1 MEEYNKEEYKKKNT
15 VKIILIIV
23 CVLLASVL
31 AGLWIQKKFFH
42 TVADIEGSVHPTTLS
57 IGDTLFYKDK
67 SSFTAI
73 KEWNF
78 GDGNVSVN
86 DSGYY
91 FYKKPGYY
99 QVKLKLNGKYSKVF
113 SIQVLDNP
121 KGSIKDSITT
131 IDAPAQAMQFENV
144 IFRANSKNAKLFSWK
159 FGESGT
165 IDSKEQ
171 MVIYA
176 YQKPGD
182 YVVSLYTDETEYS
195 ITHKIRILPSFK
207 VMNDSLSVEDIYQ
220 KIDDDF
226 KYHLQQ
232 IANGSN
238 FNQHYNYLLNKYLCK
253 NENAPI
259 KVNTSKI
266 NTFYYYCAGLQFDK
280 NSVIQSAKVSFDE
293 TMNCV
298 TKVDIVQGK

>member
-1 MEEYNKEEYKKKNT
+1 MAEYKEKNR
-15 VKIILIIV
+15 VKLILIIV
-23 CVLLASVL
+23 GILIGLIL
-31 AGLWIQKKFFH
+31 IGLWLQKKVFH
-42 TVADIEGSVHPTTLS
+42 TVADIDAKIHPTTLS
-57 IGDTLFYKDK
+57 IGDTLFYTDK
-67 SSFTAI
+67 TQFSAI

-78 GDGNVSVN
+78 GDGNISVN

-91 FYKKPGYY
+91 FYKKSGYY
-99 QVKLKLNGKYSKVF
+99 QVKLTLNGKYSKIF
-113 SIQVLDNP
+113 SIQVLDKPN
-121 KGSIKDSITT
+121 GTIKDSVTT
-131 IDAPAQAMQFENV
+131 IEAPMQAMQFENV
-144 IFRANSKNAKLFSWK
+144 IFRANSKTAKLFSWK

-176 YQKPGD
+176 YQNPGN
-182 YVVSLYTDETEYS
+182 YTVTLYTDETEYP
-195 ITHKIRILPSFK
+195 ITHKIKILPSFK
-207 VMNDSLSVEDIYQ
+207 VMNDSISVDDIYQ

-266 NTFYYYCAGLQFDK
+266 NTFYYYCTGLQFDK
-280 NSVIQSAKVSFDE
+280 NSIIQSVKVSFDE
-293 TMNCV
+293 AMNCV
-298 TKVDIVQGK
+298 TKVDIIQGK

>member
-1 MEEYNKEEYKKKNT
+1 MEEYKEKNNLKLIMFIT
-15 VKIILIIV
+15 VIIIALVFIGFW
-23 CVLLASVL
+23 L
-31 AGLWIQKKFFH
+31 QKKFFYS
-42 TVADIEGSVHPTTLS
+42 VSDIEGRVYPTTVSL
-57 IGDTLFYKDK
+57 GDTLFYVDK
-67 SSFTAI
+67 SPFSAI
-73 KEWNF
+73 KEWSF

-91 FYKKPGYY
+91 FYKNPGYY
-99 QVKLKLNGKYSKVF
+99 QVKLTLNGKYTKVF
-113 SIQVLDNP
+113 SVQVIDKP
-121 KGSIKDSITT
+121 VESIKDSITT
-131 IDAPAQAMQFENV
+131 IDASDEAMQFENIV
-144 IFRANSKNAKLFSWK
+144 FRAISKNAKLFSWK

-176 YQKPGD
+176 YQKPGN
-182 YVVSLYTDETEYS
+182 YVVSLYTDETEYP

-207 VMNDSLSVEDIYQ
+207 LRSDSVSIEDMYQ
-220 KIDDDF
+220 KIDNDF

-238 FNQHYNYLLNKYLCK
+238 FNRHYNYLLNTYLCK

-280 NSVIQSAKVSFDE
+280 NSIIQSVRVNFDE
-293 TMNCV
+293 QMNCV
-298 TKVDIVQGK
+298 TKVDIIQGK

>member
-1 MEEYNKEEYKKKNT
+1 MEKNKEEYKKKNT
-15 VKIILIIV
+15 VKVIFIVVSILIAIV
-23 CVLLASVL
+23 LIGIWL
-31 AGLWIQKKFFH
+31 QKNFFH
-42 TVADIEGSVHPTTLS
+42 TVADIDAKVSPTTLS
-57 IGDTLFYKDK
+57 IGDTLFYADK
-67 SSFTAI
+67 SAFAAI

-78 GDGNVSVN
+78 GDGNISVN

-99 QVKLKLNGKYSKVF
+99 QVMLTLNGKYKKVF
-113 SIQVLDNP
+113 SIQVLDKP
-121 KGSIKDSITT
+121 KANIKDSITS
-131 IDAPAQAMQFENV
+131 IEAPAQAMQFENV
-144 IFRANSKNAKLFSWK
+144 IFRAKSKNAKLFSWK
-159 FGESGT
+159 FGESGS

-182 YVVSLYTDETEYS
+182 YVVSLYTDETEYP
-195 ITHKIRILPSFK
+195 ITQKIKILPSFK
-207 VMNDSLSVEDIYQ
+207 LINDSISIDNIYQ

-232 IANGSN
+232 IANGSS

-280 NSVIQSAKVSFDE
+280 NNIIHSVKVSFDGE
-293 TMNCV
+293 MNCV
-298 TKVDIVQGK
+298 TKVDIIQGK

>member
-1 MEEYNKEEYKKKNT
+1 MEEYKEKNR
-15 VKIILIIV
+15 VKLILIIAGIV
-23 CVLLASVL
+23 IGLVLI
-31 AGLWIQKKFFH
+31 GLWLQKNVFH
-42 TVADIEGSVHPTTLS
+42 TVADIDAKIYPTTLS
-57 IGDTLFYKDK
+57 TGDTLFYTDRTQF
-67 SSFTAI
+67 SAI

-78 GDGNVSVN
+78 GDGNISVN

-91 FYKKPGYY
+91 FYKKSGYY
-99 QVKLKLNGKYSKVF
+99 QVKLTLNGKYSKIF
-113 SIQVLDNP
+113 SIQVLDKPN
-121 KGSIKDSITT
+121 GTIKDSVTT
-131 IDAPAQAMQFENV
+131 IEAPMQAMQFENV
-144 IFRANSKNAKLFSWK
+144 IFRANSKTAKLFSWK

-176 YQKPGD
+176 YQNPGN
-182 YVVSLYTDETEYS
+182 YTVTLYTDETEYP
-195 ITHKIRILPSFK
+195 ITHKIKILPSFK
-207 VMNDSLSVEDIYQ
+207 VMNDSISVDDIYQ

-266 NTFYYYCAGLQFDK
+266 NTFYYYCTGLQFDK
-280 NSVIQSAKVSFDE
+280 NSIIQSVKVSFDE
-293 TMNCV
+293 AMNCV
-298 TKVDIVQGK
+298 TKVDIIQGK

>member
-1 MEEYNKEEYKKKNT
+1 MEEYKEKNNLKLIMFIT
-15 VKIILIIV
+15 VIILALVFIGFW
-23 CVLLASVL
+23 L
-31 AGLWIQKKFFH
+31 QKKFFYS
-42 TVADIEGSVHPTTLS
+42 VSDIEGRVYPTTVSL
-57 IGDTLFYKDK
+57 GDTLFYVDK
-67 SSFTAI
+67 SPFSAI
-73 KEWNF
+73 KEWSF

-91 FYKKPGYY
+91 FYKNPGYY
-99 QVKLKLNGKYSKVF
+99 QVKLTLNGKYTKVF
-113 SIQVLDNP
+113 SVQVIDKP
-121 KGSIKDSITT
+121 VESIKDSITT
-131 IDAPAQAMQFENV
+131 IDASVEAMQFENIV
-144 IFRANSKNAKLFSWK
+144 FRAISKNAKLFSWK

-176 YQKPGD
+176 YQKPGN
-182 YVVSLYTDETEYS
+182 YVVSLYTDETEYP

-207 VMNDSLSVEDIYQ
+207 LRSDSVSIEDMYQ
-220 KIDDDF
+220 KIDNDF

-238 FNQHYNYLLNKYLCK
+238 FNRHYNYLLNTYLCK

-280 NSVIQSAKVSFDE
+280 NSIIQSVRVNFDE
-293 TMNCV
+293 QMNCV
-298 TKVDIVQGK
+298 TKVDIIQGK

>member
-1 MEEYNKEEYKKKNT
+1 MGEYKERNRT
-15 VKIILIIV
+15 RIMLSVVAFLIVAILIGMW
-23 CVLLASVL
+23 L
-31 AGLWIQKKFFH
+31 QKKFFH
-42 TVADIEGSVHPTTLS
+42 NVSDITGSVYPKTISL
-57 IGDTLFYKDK
+57 GDTLFYKDK
-67 SSFTAI
+67 TSFSAI
-73 KEWNF
+73 KQWNF

-99 QVKLKLNGKYSKVF
+99 QVKLTLNGEYSKSF
-113 SIQVLDNP
+113 SIQVLDKP
-121 KGSIKDSITT
+121 RGDIKDSITT
-131 IDAPAQAMQFENV
+131 IGAPLQAMQFENI

-176 YQKPGD
+176 YKNPGN
-182 YVVSLYTDETEYS
+182 YTVTLYTDETEYP
-195 ITHKIRILPSFK
+195 ITHKIKILPSFK
-207 VMNDSLSVEDIYQ
+207 VMDDSLSIEDVYK

-232 IANGSN
+232 IANGSK
-238 FNQHYNYLLNKYLCK
+238 FNENYNYLLNKYLCK
-253 NENAPI
+253 NENTAI

-280 NSVIQSAKVSFDE
+280 KSIIQSTKVSFDE
-293 TMNCV
+293 NMNCV
-298 TKVDIVQGK
+298 TKVDIIQSK

>member
-1 MEEYNKEEYKKKNT
+1 MEEYKEKNR
-15 VKIILIIV
+15 VKLILIIAGIV
-23 CVLLASVL
+23 IGLVLI
-31 AGLWIQKKFFH
+31 GLWLQKNVFH
-42 TVADIEGSVHPTTLS
+42 TVADIDAKIYPTTLS
-57 IGDTLFYKDK
+57 TGDTLFYTDRTQF
-67 SSFTAI
+67 SAI

-78 GDGNVSVN
+78 GDGNISVN

-99 QVKLKLNGKYSKVF
+99 QVKLTLNGKYSKIF
-113 SIQVLDNP
+113 SIQVLDKPN
-121 KGSIKDSITT
+121 GTIKDSVTT
-131 IDAPAQAMQFENV
+131 IEAPMQAMQFENV
-144 IFRANSKNAKLFSWK
+144 IFRANSKTAKLFSWK

-176 YQKPGD
+176 YQNPGN
-182 YVVSLYTDETEYS
+182 YTVTLYTDETEYP
-195 ITHKIRILPSFK
+195 ITHKIKILPSFK
-207 VMNDSLSVEDIYQ
+207 VMNDSISVDDIYQ

-266 NTFYYYCAGLQFDK
+266 NTFYYYCTGLQFDK
-280 NSVIQSAKVSFDE
+280 NSIIQSVKVSFDE
-293 TMNCV
+293 AMNCV
-298 TKVDIVQGK
+298 TKVDIIQGK